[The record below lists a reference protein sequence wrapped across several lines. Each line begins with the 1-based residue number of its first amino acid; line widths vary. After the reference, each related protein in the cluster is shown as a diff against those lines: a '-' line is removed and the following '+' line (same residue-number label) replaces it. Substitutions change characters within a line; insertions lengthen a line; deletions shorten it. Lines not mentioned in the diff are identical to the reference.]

1 MQINLVFEKMEIAEE
16 FLVGSEEYYDGRP
29 PKILGS
35 TQQEDLGGDRK
46 SVFVCDFAVHIA
58 LTPIQPGIAKGS
70 LTLPTT
76 SYS

>member
-1 MQINLVFEKMEIAEE
+1 MDPRNTMMN
-16 FLVGSEEYYDGRP
+16 GRP

-58 LTPIQPGIAKGS
+58 LTPIQSGIAKGS

-76 SYS
+76 SYCMGSERGYLGLI